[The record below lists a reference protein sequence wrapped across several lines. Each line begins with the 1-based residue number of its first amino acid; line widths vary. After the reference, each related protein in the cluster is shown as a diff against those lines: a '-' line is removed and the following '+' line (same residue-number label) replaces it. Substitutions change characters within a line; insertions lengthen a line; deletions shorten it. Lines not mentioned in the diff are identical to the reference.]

1 MNFFFDRTETDKE
14 IVVVNKPYF
23 LYLIFIALILWVAA
37 DQFPTHTVV
46 KSMAGFAWFLAIV
59 VVLLRY
65 LSMRKVWREM
75 REAMQIGEIA
85 MSGSKL
91 NPSNP
96 LVVRIKK
103 IDKIV
108 KK

>member
-23 LYLIFIALILWVAA
+23 LYLIFLALILWVAA
-37 DQFPTHTVV
+37 DQFPEHTAV
-46 KSMAGFAWFLAIV
+46 KSMAGLAWFLAIV
-59 VVLLRY
+59 VMLLRY

-75 REAMQIGEIA
+75 REAMQIGEVT
-85 MSGSKL
+85 MSGSKF

-96 LVVRIKK
+96 LVVRISKELIKK
-103 IDKIV
+103 
-108 KK
+108 